1 MDGQNTIHAPGWVTI
16 EGDRVSQVGAGMVPA
31 GLAARAESVMDATHM
46 AVMPGMI
53 NGHTH
58 LSQTFLRGLADD
70 RPLLAWLKQIIWPA
84 QGAITPDDM
93 RLASLLGLVENLRC
107 GVTSVVQH
115 HKITT
120 TPAHVDA
127 TAEAAE
133 RVGLRMLLARGWVDL
148 GDSGEAPETI
158 LAEMARLRERWHGAA
173 QGRITIGFGPL
184 APWRCSDATMRR
196 TVALAHR
203 WGVPTHLHVAEARDE
218 IDMLCERTGMRH
230 VEWLHALDA
239 LDADV
244 QLVHSVWLNDTEL
257 DLVAEGGAVVVHCP
271 VSNMYLASGVARVP
285 AMLDRGIPVA
295 LGTDGPGSQNSQDML
310 ELLKVAALLGKTATG
325 DANALLPMDVLRMA
339 TVNGALLMRDDV
351 GRITPGSKADITIVD
366 LNNARCAPV
375 HRPESALVYN
385 ASGPDVYTVIV
396 DGRVLLDA
404 GRVAVLDEA
413 ALLDECRHAA
423 QRLLA
428 RAQVTGRAIGD

>member
-1 MDGQNTIHAPGWVTI
+1 
-16 EGDRVSQVGAGMVPA
+16 
-31 GLAARAESVMDATHM
+31 
-46 AVMPGMI
+46 
-53 NGHTH
+53 
-58 LSQTFLRGLADD
+58 
-70 RPLLAWLKQIIWPA
+70 
-84 QGAITPDDM
+84 
-93 RLASLLGLVENLRC
+93 
-107 GVTSVVQH
+107 
-115 HKITT
+115 
-120 TPAHVDA
+120 
-127 TAEAAE
+127 
-133 RVGLRMLLARGWVDL
+133 
-148 GDSGEAPETI
+148 
-158 LAEMARLRERWHGAA
+158 
-173 QGRITIGFGPL
+173 
-184 APWRCSDATMRR
+184 
-196 TVALAHR
+196 
-203 WGVPTHLHVAEARDE
+203 
-218 IDMLCERTGMRH
+218 
-230 VEWLHALDA
+230 
-239 LDADV
+239 
-244 QLVHSVWLNDTEL
+244 
-257 DLVAEGGAVVVHCP
+257 
-271 VSNMYLASGVARVP
+271 MYLASGVARVP